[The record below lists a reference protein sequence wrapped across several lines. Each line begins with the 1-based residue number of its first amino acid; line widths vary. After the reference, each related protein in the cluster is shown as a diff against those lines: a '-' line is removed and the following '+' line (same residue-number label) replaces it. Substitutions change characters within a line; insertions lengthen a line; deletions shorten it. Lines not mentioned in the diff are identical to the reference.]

1 MLHIPTTCTWFQIS
15 AAGADSPSGYLVVD
29 THSPPPAHFTHTL
42 PLTEESAGAAAAISA
57 LLVLALLL
65 ALRWRYTR
73 NLGLKVGAGLR
84 DCDDFKGRL
93 SSKED

>member
-1 MLHIPTTCTWFQIS
+1 MLIIPTTCTWFQIS

-29 THSPPPAHFTHTL
+29 THSPTPPAYFTHTL
-42 PLTEESAGAAAAISA
+42 PLSEESAGAAAAISA

-93 SSKED
+93 EYL